1 MPDDG
6 PPDPAAARAEP
17 NLGSGSATADSEVRR
32 RIDEEHLR
40 LLRIGYLVSGI
51 LSAVFSIFPL
61 FYVGMGVLF
70 ASSIPGS
77 ARPGSTD
84 MDPRI
89 FGWLFAAIG
98 VGAFLFLAAGAAL
111 KLAVAGAIRRR
122 RAHTLCL
129 VGAAW
134 TCLGIP
140 WGTVLG
146 VLTFVVLERPGVR
159 ALFPPGPGSDGGV
172 RDAATPPA

>member
-1 MPDDG
+1 MPGDG
-6 PPDPAAARAEP
+6 TSGPATSPLDPPSGATDP
-17 NLGSGSATADSEVRR
+17 EVGR

-61 FYVGMGVLF
+61 LYVGIGLFF
-70 ASSIPGS
+70 ASSLPVS
-77 ARPGSTD
+77 ARPGSAEV
-84 MDPRI
+84 DPRL

-159 ALFPPGPGSDGGV
+159 ALFSTGPGSDGGV
-172 RDAATPPA
+172 RIAAARAG

>member
-6 PPDPAAARAEP
+6 TGPATPLPAPPSEAI
-17 NLGSGSATADSEVRR
+17 DSEVRR

-51 LSAVFSIFPL
+51 LNAVFSLFPL
-61 FYVGMGVLF
+61 FYVAMGLWF
-70 ASSIPGS
+70 AGAFAGS
-77 ARPGSTD
+77 ARPGAAD
-84 MDPRI
+84 VNPRLVGA
-89 FGWLFAAIG
+89 FFAAMGI
-98 VGAFLFLAAGAAL
+98 GAFLFLAAGAVL
-111 KLAVAGAIRRR
+111 KLVVAGAIRRR

-159 ALFPPGPGSDGGV
+159 ALFASGTASDGGV
-172 RDAATPPA
+172 RAAASPPG